1 MAGGEHVLE
10 VELDSRLAKCLQAI
24 KKAKGLTDE
33 EVLKLLVEEY
43 FEKKIKGCG
52 KR

>member
-1 MAGGEHVLE
+1 MAEEERVLE
-10 VELDSRLAKCLQAI
+10 VELDRRLAKRFQAI